1 MDRVLFIRGPEKPK
15 KLEKE
20 IRENY
25 QSVECM
31 MLPNAKNKI
40 NLDPQNPPFGQAV
53 TVRWNSE

>member
-1 MDRVLFIRGPEKPK
+1 MDRVLLIRDPEKPK

-31 MLPNAKNKI
+31 MLPNPKKKI
-40 NLDPQNPPFGQAV
+40 NLVSQNPPFGQAV
-53 TVRWNSE
+53 TVCWNSE